1 MYNKEAEDSFI
12 KVYQN
17 DYKRQKEIYNLKLR
31 DEIKAYALADLVDAS
46 RYQSFLGFEYKPKH
60 LMLAQASYSGLGAAA
75 FYLIEPKRTFNT
87 LNSFFQSRWLTTEE
101 TENFRVIFDSG
112 EIITFKGTN
121 LGEGMASTGEIILSN
136 GETPDFTRFDFEV
149 WTEQGKILKAFIDTV
164 IQRTDKVFDFKRKCW
179 FIKTEL
185 VDSLLLGINTLI
197 NQGTLKYYVIIDN
210 RETIESFEDFF
221 TAQAKG
227 QIAEGKK
234 LSKEELYK
242 QFEHILK
249 EQAQVMVSLRTD
261 SKVSDFKPYYR
272 KAALALHPDRNN
284 GDGTKMAQ
292 LNVIWSQLQE
302 YL

>member
-60 LMLAQASYSGLGAAA
+60 LMLAQASYFDLGAPA

-112 EIITFKGTN
+112 EIIIFKGTN
-121 LGEGMASTGEIILSN
+121 LGEGMAGTREIILSN
-136 GETPDFTRFDFEV
+136 GDTPDFTRFDFEV
-149 WTEQGKILKAFIDTV
+149 WTEEGKILKAFIDTV
-164 IQRTDKVFDFKRKCW
+164 IQRADKVFDFKRKCW

-197 NQGTLKYYVIIDN
+197 SQGTLRAYDITDN
-210 RETIESFEDFF
+210 RETVESFEDFF
-221 TAQAKG
+221 TDQAKG

-234 LSKEELYK
+234 LSKEEASK
-242 QFEHILK
+242 QFLAILSSCSISYNWLSTTTI
-249 EQAQVMVSLRTD
+249 VDV
-261 SKVSDFKPYYR
+261 KPYYR